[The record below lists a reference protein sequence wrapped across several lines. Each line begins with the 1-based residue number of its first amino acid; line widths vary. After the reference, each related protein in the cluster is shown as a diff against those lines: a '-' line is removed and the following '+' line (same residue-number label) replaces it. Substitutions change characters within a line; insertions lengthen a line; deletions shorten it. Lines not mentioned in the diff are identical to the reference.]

1 MTNDLRLNAIE
12 HVSWKLLYWSPVSSR
27 RNPFDHSFNYNCFN
41 FVIQEGG
48 VGLKG
53 PRHILL
59 KDEGF
64 NESGAV
70 TQSSENEKTVDFP
83 KTDGVI
89 IFSSLLF

>member
-1 MTNDLRLNAIE
+1 MQRYRARDLRLNAIE
-12 HVSWKLLYWSPVSSR
+12 HVSLEAKVISSR
-27 RNPFDHSFNYNCFN
+27 VKTLHLIN

-59 KDEGF
+59 KDAEF
-64 NESGAV
+64 NENSAV
-70 TQSSENEKTVDFP
+70 IQNEKAVDFP

-89 IFSSLLF
+89 IFSSLLFFFF

>member
-1 MTNDLRLNAIE
+1 M
-12 HVSWKLLYWSPVSSR
+12 
-27 RNPFDHSFNYNCFN
+27 
-41 FVIQEGG
+41 IQEGG

-59 KDEGF
+59 KDGDF

-70 TQSSENEKTVDFP
+70 IQSNEDEKTVDFP

-89 IFSSLLF
+89 MFSSLLFFFVN

>member
-1 MTNDLRLNAIE
+1 M
-12 HVSWKLLYWSPVSSR
+12 SSR

-41 FVIQEGG
+41 FVIQECG

-59 KDEGF
+59 KYGDF

-70 TQSSENEKTVDFP
+70 IQSNEDEKTVDFP
-83 KTDGVI
+83 KTYGVI
-89 IFSSLLF
+89 MFSSLLFFFVN

>member
-1 MTNDLRLNAIE
+1 MQRYRARDLRLNAIE
-12 HVSWKLLYWSPVSSR
+12 HVSLEAKVISSR
-27 RNPFDHSFNYNCFN
+27 VKTLHLIN

-59 KDEGF
+59 KVKDVEF
-64 NESGAV
+64 NEDSAV
-70 TQSSENEKTVDFP
+70 IHPNENEKAVYFP

-89 IFSSLLF
+89 IFSSLLFFFN

>member
-1 MTNDLRLNAIE
+1 MQRYRARDLRLNAIE
-12 HVSWKLLYWSPVSSR
+12 HVSLEAKVISSR
-27 RNPFDHSFNYNCFN
+27 VKTLHLIN

-59 KDEGF
+59 KDAEF
-64 NESGAV
+64 NEDSAV
-70 TQSSENEKTVDFP
+70 IHPNENEKAVYFP

-89 IFSSLLF
+89 IFSSLLLFLC